1 MTHSAHPAFA
11 GLPIVLG
18 GNVFGWSLDEAA
30 SFAVLDAFYAAG
42 GRMIDTAEGY
52 SNWVPGNKGGE
63 SEAIIGAWL
72 ESRGC
77 RAEMRIATKTGMDGN
92 PGDLAPGRI
101 ATAIEGSLARLRTDY
116 VDLYYAHRED
126 SGTPLAD
133 TITAF
138 DALVKSGK
146 ARSLGASNHS
156 AARLAEARSIAQAQ
170 GLTPYSVVQPEY
182 NLIARGGFAG
192 PLQQLCV
199 DEGVIAFP
207 YYGLASGFLTGKY
220 RSADDAAK
228 SNARG
233 KAAVG
238 LLDERG
244 LAMLGAM
251 DVISSETGASLAQI
265 ALAWLIGEPGIAA
278 PIASATTPAQ
288 VEELIGAAK
297 LTLTAEQ
304 HARLSAI

>member
-1 MTHSAHPAFA
+1 LTHSAHPAFA

-77 RAEMRIATKTGMDGN
+77 RTEMRIATKTGMDGN

-116 VDLYYAHRED
+116 VDLYYAHRDD

-138 DALVKSGK
+138 DALVKGGK

-182 NLIARGGFAG
+182 NLIARGGFAV